1 MCKKRND
8 EWSNVVLGRLEYA
21 QDLHAADSVYHQT
34 CSVNFRTGKGIP
46 KQFSSDYEKDAKKAK
61 QGRPVDAVK
70 NSAFAKVV
78 QYLEANDEEQTTVS
92 DLVQIMSEALDGTN
106 EEPYSTVYMKTKLQE
121 HFRDKIVITSIY
133 GKSNVLTFRQTA
145 ASVIDEFYCNPRPKD
160 TEEER
165 YRIIETAAKLI
176 KSEIKNIDVSS
187 DVYPTS
193 AVMSEVEEA
202 LKFIPDILKSFLE
215 LLFVGKDIKLK
226 LASVGQAIV
235 QAVRP
240 RVILAPLQLGLG
252 VQMHHHFSSKFLID
266 SLNSHGFCASYKT
279 VQKYERS
286 AAVAQ
291 GTEIPGYTPGH
302 FVQYSADNVD
312 HNLRTLDGTGTF
324 HGMGIIAAI
333 TPGTKA
339 TIPIPI
345 RQVSAEDIAKVGRIE
360 IRPFIGPLENTP
372 LHYQELQSITVR
384 DSTANLDLLWNITQP
399 LLQSPR
405 PAWNSMMQL
414 SCKGTYPGKSSV
426 HFLPMIDMDPTDM
439 TCIYSTLSFIS
450 NQASHY
456 KYTPIITFDQPLWW
470 KSLKIV
476 SNEPQDSKLK
486 SIILRLGGLHVEMS
500 FLGCMGHIMAGSGIE
515 EVLELVYAKNA
526 VPHISSVERQS
537 PVLFGDIF

>member
-1 MCKKRND
+1 MVKCGT
-8 EWSNVVLGRLEYA
+8 LGRLEYA
-21 QDLHAADSVYHQT
+21 QDLHAAESVYHQT

-70 NSAFAKVV
+70 NSAFAKVI
-78 QYLEANDEEQTTVS
+78 QYLEANDGEQTTVS

-121 HFRDKIVITSIY
+121 HFGDKILITSIY
-133 GKSNVLTFRQTA
+133 GKSNVVTFRQTA
-145 ASVIDEFYCNPRPKD
+145 ASVTDEFYCNPRPKD

-165 YRIIETAAKLI
+165 CRIIETSAKLI

-193 AVMSEVEEA
+193 AVISDVEEA
-202 LKFIPDILKSFLE
+202 LKLIPDLLKSFLE

-279 VQKYERS
+279 VQKYKRS

-291 GTEIPGYTPGH
+291 GTEIPGYTPGQ
-302 FVQYSADNVD
+302 FVQYSADNVN

-324 HGMGIIAAI
+324 HGMGIIASI

-345 RQVSAEDIAKVGRIE
+345 RKVSVQDMAKVGRIE
-360 IRPFIGPLENTP
+360 ICPFIGPLENTP
-372 LHYQELQSITVR
+372 LHYQELQSITV
-384 DSTANLDLLWNITQP
+384 
-399 LLQSPR
+399 
-405 PAWNSMMQL
+405 
-414 SCKGTYPGKSSV
+414 
-426 HFLPMIDMDPTDM
+426 
-439 TCIYSTLSFIS
+439 
-450 NQASHY
+450 
-456 KYTPIITFDQPLWW
+456 
-470 KSLKIV
+470 
-476 SNEPQDSKLK
+476 
-486 SIILRLGGLHVEMS
+486 
-500 FLGCMGHIMAGSGIE
+500 
-515 EVLELVYAKNA
+515 
-526 VPHISSVERQS
+526 
-537 PVLFGDIF
+537 

>member
-1 MCKKRND
+1 M
-8 EWSNVVLGRLEYA
+8 
-21 QDLHAADSVYHQT
+21 
-34 CSVNFRTGKGIP
+34 
-46 KQFSSDYEKDAKKAK
+46 SD
-61 QGRPVDAVK
+61 
-70 NSAFAKVV
+70 
-78 QYLEANDEEQTTVS
+78 
-92 DLVQIMSEALDGTN
+92 
-106 EEPYSTVYMKTKLQE
+106 
-121 HFRDKIVITSIY
+121 
-133 GKSNVLTFRQTA
+133 
-145 ASVIDEFYCNPRPKD
+145 
-160 TEEER
+160 
-165 YRIIETAAKLI
+165 
-176 KSEIKNIDVSS
+176 
-187 DVYPTS
+187 
-193 AVMSEVEEA
+193 VEEA
-202 LKFIPDILKSFLE
+202 LKFIPDLLKSFLE

-226 LASVGQAIV
+226 LASVEQAIV

-345 RQVSAEDIAKVGRIE
+345 RKVSAQDIAKVGRIE
-360 IRPFIGPLENTP
+360 IRPFIGLLENTP
-372 LHYQELQSITVR
+372 QHYQELQSITAR
-384 DSTANLDLLWNITQP
+384 DSTANLDLLWKLTQP

-405 PAWNSMMQL
+405 PAWNGMMQL

-450 NQASHY
+450 DQASRY
-456 KYTPIITFDQPLWW
+456 EYTPIITFDQPLWW

-500 FLGCMGHIMAGSGIE
+500 FLGCIGHIMAGSGIE
-515 EVLELVYAKNA
+515 EVLELEYTKNA
-526 VPHISSVERQS
+526 VPHILSGKAVARAIREHFLVDAALNAMLVSDTLSLPLSATLDEANTEEEPVVPQPSIDEDLESAKVLYNRLTENPDVSAEVCLSEALELQESSKKRSNQC
-537 PVLFGDIF
+537 

>member
-1 MCKKRND
+1 MQRQLPNGKRN
-8 EWSNVVLGRLEYA
+8 SKA
-21 QDLHAADSVYHQT
+21 VY
-34 CSVNFRTGKGIP
+34 
-46 KQFSSDYEKDAKKAK
+46 SDYEKDAKKAK
-61 QGRPVDAVK
+61 QGRPVDPVK
-70 NSAFAKVV
+70 NSAFAKVI

-92 DLVQIMSEALDGTN
+92 DLVQIMIEALDGTN

-133 GKSNVLTFRQTA
+133 GKSNVVTFRQTA
-145 ASVIDEFYCNPRPKD
+145 ASVIDEFYSNPRPKD

-193 AVMSEVEEA
+193 AVMSDVEEA

-266 SLNSHGFCASYKT
+266 YLNSHGFCASYKT

-291 GTEIPGYTPGH
+291 GTEIPVYTPGH

-360 IRPFIGPLENTP
+360 IRPFIGPLQNTP

-405 PAWNSMMQL
+405 PAWNGMMQL

-476 SNEPQDSKLK
+476 SNDPQDSKLK

-526 VPHISSVERQS
+526 VPHILSGKAVARA
-537 PVLFGDIF
+537 IR